1 MNETIKIADLPEFD
15 IAEYLE
21 DDQAIAD
28 YLTVVME
35 DGDPSLLAAA
45 LGDIAR
51 ARGMSEIARKSGI
64 AREAL
69 YKALRPQAHP
79 RFETIQ
85 KVCNALGVRLRAEPM
100 EQVDA

>member
-15 IAEYLE
+15 MTEYLE

-45 LGDIAR
+45 LGDHSIILTAI
-51 ARGMSEIARKSGI
+51 GGT
-64 AREAL
+64 AL
-69 YKALRPQAHP
+69 FSAVHKLN
-79 RFETIQ
+79 
-85 KVCNALGVRLRAEPM
+85 VC
-100 EQVDA
+100 